1 MTDTRYSVA
10 LADKLCRRISEG
22 TPLRQAV
29 REIEGAPPEA
39 TVRGWVRDNRE
50 GFAAKYES
58 ARRLQAD
65 AWADELVLLANRDD
79 LDSQDKRV
87 RIDTLKWLCSKILP
101 RRYGERLLMAGDP
114 DNPIQ
119 HLHRAVAPTLAD
131 LPLDALDA
139 LEAFCSRMV
148 MEHEP
153 AGATLQHDA
162 VERSA
167 PALLEQRQP

>member
-1 MTDTRYSVA
+1 MSETRYSQG
-10 LADKLCRRISEG
+10 LADELCRRISEG

-50 GFAAKYES
+50 GFAAQYEA

-65 AWADELVLLANRDD
+65 AWADELVLLANRED
-79 LDSQDKRV
+79 LDPQDKRV

-114 DNPIQ
+114 ENPIQ
-119 HLHRAVAPTLAD
+119 HLHRAVTPTLAD
-131 LPLDALDA
+131 LPDDALDA
-139 LEAFCSRMV
+139 LQVFCNSV
-148 MEHEP
+148 LLEHEP
-153 AGATLQHDA
+153 AGVTIQHEALPPLLDA
-162 VERSA
+162 R
-167 PALLEQRQP
+167 QR